1 VAPWVIMPW
10 VLALWV
16 LPLGDAQAISFLDHL
31 SMSSWRGTRGPV
43 HEASFPRGRQ
53 SQQSQHGMLT
63 ILPICGPREGA
74 VGFRRLRF

>member
-31 SMSSWRGTRGPV
+31 SMSSWRG
-43 HEASFPRGRQ
+43 RQ
-53 SQQSQHGMLT
+53 
-63 ILPICGPREGA
+63 
-74 VGFRRLRF
+74 